1 VVVAAKSQ
9 ALRQVVAAVEAEIA
23 NNARET
29 VAVFAADGTVLVR
42 KEGTSNRV
50 TFTLEEKLRMRGA
63 ALYTHNHPRGTS
75 FSPRDI
81 RNAKLL
87 DLQEQHAVGKHY
99 LYILRPPAEGWR
111 MIAMTELDT
120 AVATVQQQVLQEFQ
134 DQIRRGRLSV
144 AQADLSFWHTIWTRV
159 ARQCG
164 FHYARRMR

>member
-1 VVVAAKSQ
+1 MATEVQ
-9 ALRQVVAAVEAEIA
+9 ALRRAVATVEAEIA
-23 NNARET
+23 NKARET
-29 VAVFAADGTVLVR
+29 VVVFAADGTVLVR

-87 DLQEQHAVGKHY
+87 DLKEQHAVGKHY
-99 LYILRPPAEGWR
+99 LYILRPPTEGWK
-111 MIAMTELDT
+111 MIAMAELNT
-120 AVATVQQQVLQEFQ
+120 AVAAAQQQVLQEFQ
-134 DQIRRGRLSV
+134 AQIRRGQLSL

-159 ARQCG
+159 ARQFR
-164 FHYARRMR
+164 FHYTRRTR